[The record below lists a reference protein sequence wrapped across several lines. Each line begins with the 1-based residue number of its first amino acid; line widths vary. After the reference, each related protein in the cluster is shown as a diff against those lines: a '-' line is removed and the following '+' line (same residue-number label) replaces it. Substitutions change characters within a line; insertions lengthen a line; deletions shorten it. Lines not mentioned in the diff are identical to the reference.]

1 MKEGSVYV
9 SIGKV
14 IYYHRKKQRKTQEQL
29 CQGICSTTHL
39 SKIENNTKE
48 VNEKTLALL
57 CDRLGISI
65 EEENRKTEALNRKLT
80 QFFEAMERL
89 HRDHAARLKKELE
102 EYKDFLQCTEMV
114 YLFEL
119 YMLRYLLFTNQSSL
133 FEDMVK
139 RLKQNYNK
147 YSSFEKYLWNF
158 FQAIHRAQRLQ
169 FSEALTLL
177 NQIEKEAERY
187 SGKVTD
193 YYYYKAAV
201 HGQLKQF
208 TLSLHYSHRALQT
221 FQSSGN
227 ISRILHVKI
236 GLSANLIYINDLES
250 AEHLLQTALHDAEM
264 LNDHATRPIAL
275 HNYGLWHYK
284 KGNLEEAL
292 QYFTQSLQSKQLDTS
307 SYYGTLTE
315 MIKVQLDLGERES
328 ALALLKDVLRD
339 FKGEQSGQYVE
350 LMVLYLEMNGDTKRL
365 KEYLIEYGIPLMQQE
380 DLHKTVSYAERLAT
394 ILQQQGDYV
403 QANDY
408 LCLANSLLKNLL
420 FNHSN
425 T

>member
-1 MKEGSVYV
+1 M

>member
-1 MKEGSVYV
+1 M

-80 QFFEAMERL
+80 QFYEAMERL
-89 HRDHAARLKKELE
+89 HRDHAARLKNELE

-236 GLSANLIYINDLES
+236 GLSANLIYINDFES

>member
-1 MKEGSVYV
+1 M

-80 QFFEAMERL
+80 QFYEAMERL